1 MGTTFHSLQV
11 QSDQEQ
17 EETSHSGGSLKIQP
31 GDFDQ
36 CEKDLRTR
44 LFLLQPCRLM
54 ESLQTVVR
62 VRMDQMEIINADIFI
77 LYLNIKIAK
86 FM

>member
-1 MGTTFHSLQV
+1 MKGGLWQRLGTTFHSLQV

-44 LFLLQPCRLM
+44 LFLLQPCRLSDGKSSDCC
-54 ESLQTVVR
+54 ESE
-62 VRMDQMEIINADIFI
+62 DGSDGN
-77 LYLNIKIAK
+77 Y
-86 FM
+86 